1 MSLNLPAPGFMYDLH
16 NEAQARAILER
27 EDLLNL
33 KSNLFPRA
41 NRLWTPTIGGT
52 ATYNSQIGTVA
63 RAGRLVVFSCFL
75 DILLRGTGSQT
86 TIGTLPYLP
95 SANGGTRSFKC
106 SFFNNIATAVTS
118 LGAYAAAASGSI
130 VFTCLTAAAVS
141 VTNAPNVFQNG
152 AQVNVSGSYET
163 DDA

>member
-1 MSLNLPAPGFMYDLH
+1 MSLNLPAPDLIYSRA

-33 KSNLFPRA
+33 KSSLFPRA

-63 RAGRLVVFSCFL
+63 RAGRLVTFSCFL

-95 SANGGTRSFKC
+95 SANGGTRSFQV
-106 SFFNNIATAVTS
+106 SYFAGIATSVTW

-130 VFTCLTAAAVS
+130 VFTCLTAAAAS
-141 VTNAPNVFQNG
+141 VTNAPNVFQNA
-152 AQVNVSGSYET
+152 AQVVVSGSYET
-163 DDA
+163 DEP